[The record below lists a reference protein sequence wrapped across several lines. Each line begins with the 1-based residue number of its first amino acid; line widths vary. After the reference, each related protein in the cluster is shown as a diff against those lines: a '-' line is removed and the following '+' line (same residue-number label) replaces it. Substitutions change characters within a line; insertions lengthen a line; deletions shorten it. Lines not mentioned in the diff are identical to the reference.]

1 MPHALTLVGKA
12 VISPYCPQRFAP
24 ITPMLLTYLTLVAIG
39 FVTLAW
45 SADRLVEGASS
56 LARQLNVSAFA
67 IGVVILGF
75 GTSLPE
81 LLVSAMAA
89 ASGSGGIA
97 IGNAFGSNIANIALI
112 LGVTALILPLTA
124 DRTLIRRDI
133 PLILFGT
140 AGVFL
145 VLQDLALERWE
156 GFCLMLALVGVI
168 TWIVR
173 SGRAADPIASPSTE
187 HTPLAALAL
196 ISLGLTLLLGSS
208 WALVWAAT
216 GLARMLGVDEL
227 LIGLTLVAI
236 GTSLPELAA
245 SLASLKRAEGSGLIL
260 GNVIG
265 SNLFNTLG
273 VVGLPAAIRP
283 FKVSPMLW
291 HDSLIMLALTAS
303 LGFLLLRR
311 AGFRL
316 NRPGAILLL
325 LCYIVYLGWNA
336 ERMMAPA

>member
-1 MPHALTLVGKA
+1 
-12 VISPYCPQRFAP
+12 
-24 ITPMLLTYLTLVAIG
+24 MLLTYLIVVVVG
-39 FVTLAW
+39 FVALAW
-45 SADRLVEGASS
+45 SADRLVDGASA

-112 LGVTALILPLTA
+112 LGVSALILPLSA
-124 DRTLIRRDI
+124 DRTLVQRDI
-133 PLILFGT
+133 PLILFST

-145 VLQDLALERWE
+145 VLSDLALGRLE
-156 GFCLMLALVGVI
+156 GIALMLALVAII

-173 SGRAADPIASPSTE
+173 SGQAAPPIVSRQAE
-187 HTPLAALAL
+187 HTTVSALAL
-196 ISLGLTLLLGSS
+196 VLLGLVVLLVSA
-208 WALVWAAT
+208 WALVWASV

-245 SLASLKRAEGSGLIL
+245 SLASLRRAEGSGLIL
-260 GNVIG
+260 GNVVG

-273 VVGLPAAIRP
+273 VVGVPAAIRP
-283 FKVSPMLW
+283 FQVSPILW
-291 HDSLIMLALTAS
+291 HDGLIMLALTAS
-303 LGFLLLRR
+303 LGFLLFRR
-311 AGFRL
+311 NGFRL
-316 NRPGAILLL
+316 TRPGAILLL
-325 LCYIVYLGWNA
+325 LCYIAYLGWNA
-336 ERMMAPA
+336 ERMMVPA

>member
-1 MPHALTLVGKA
+1 
-12 VISPYCPQRFAP
+12 
-24 ITPMLLTYLTLVAIG
+24 MLLTYLIVVAVG
-39 FVTLAW
+39 FVILAW

-81 LLVSAMAA
+81 LLVSATAA
-89 ASGSGGIA
+89 FRGSGGIA

-112 LGVTALILPLTA
+112 LGISALILLLVA
-124 DRTLIRRDI
+124 DRTLVKRDI

-145 VLQDLALERWE
+145 ILSDLALERWE
-156 GFCLMLALVGVI
+156 GILLMVALVGII

-173 SGRAADPIASPSTE
+173 SGQAATPITSKSTE
-187 HTPLAALAL
+187 HSTVTALAL
-196 ISLGLTLLLGSS
+196 ILIGLVLLLGSA
-208 WALVWAAT
+208 WALVWASV
-216 GLARMLGVDEL
+216 GLARMLEVDEL

-245 SLASLKRAEGSGLIL
+245 SLASLKRTEGSGLIL
-260 GNVIG
+260 GNVVG

-273 VVGLPAAIRP
+273 VVGVPAAIRP
-283 FKVSPMLW
+283 FSVSPMLW
-291 HDSLIMLALTAS
+291 YDGLIMLALTAL
-303 LGFLLLRR
+303 LGFLLFRR
-311 AGFRL
+311 SGFRL
-316 NRPGAILLL
+316 TRSGAILLL
-325 LCYIVYLGWNA
+325 VCYIGYLGWNA
-336 ERMMAPA
+336 ERMMVPV

>member
-1 MPHALTLVGKA
+1 
-12 VISPYCPQRFAP
+12 
-24 ITPMLLTYLTLVAIG
+24 MLLTYLIVVVVG
-39 FVTLAW
+39 FIALAW
-45 SADRLVEGASS
+45 SADRLVDGASA

-81 LLVSAMAA
+81 LLVSTIAA

-112 LGVTALILPLTA
+112 LGVSALILPLSA
-124 DRTLIRRDI
+124 DRTLVQRDI
-133 PLILFGT
+133 PLILFST

-145 VLQDLALERWE
+145 VLSDLALGRLE
-156 GFCLMLALVGVI
+156 GIVLILALVAII

-173 SGRAADPIASPSTE
+173 SGQAAPPIVSRETE
-187 HTPLAALAL
+187 HTAMSALVL
-196 ISLGLTLLLGSS
+196 ILLGLVVVLVSA
-208 WALVWAAT
+208 WALVWASV

-245 SLASLKRAEGSGLIL
+245 SLASLRRAEGSGLIL
-260 GNVIG
+260 GNVVG

-273 VVGLPAAIRP
+273 VVGVPAAIRP
-283 FKVSPMLW
+283 FPVSPMLRY
-291 HDSLIMLALTAS
+291 DSLIMLALTAL
-303 LGFLLLRR
+303 LGFLLFRKG
-311 AGFRL
+311 GFRL
-316 NRPGAILLL
+316 TRPGAILLL
-325 LCYIVYLGWNA
+325 VCYIGYLGWNA
-336 ERMMAPA
+336 ERMMVPA